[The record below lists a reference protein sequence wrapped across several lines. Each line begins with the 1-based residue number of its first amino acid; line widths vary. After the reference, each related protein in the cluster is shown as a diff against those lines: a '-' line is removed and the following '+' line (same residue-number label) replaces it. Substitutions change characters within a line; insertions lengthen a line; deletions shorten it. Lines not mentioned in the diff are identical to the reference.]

1 MTIET
6 TNMSNELYTI
16 GHSNHTIEKF
26 IDLVSMHYIAV
37 VFDVRSQPY
46 SKFNPQFNQE
56 TLEKELKNHNIK
68 YFFLGEELGPRSND
82 PDCFINGKV
91 QYSSISNTFQF
102 HQGIDRL
109 LIEMESNRIAIMCA
123 EKDPIICHRTILIC
137 RHMRQYDIEIKHI
150 LENGEI
156 ENNSDAEKRL
166 MKTLSIPQ
174 EQGDLFSSTEER
186 IEKAYDIQGE
196 KIAYTSK
203 TLIPVENKKS

>member
-1 MTIET
+1 MKY
-6 TNMSNELYTI
+6 ELYTI

-26 IDLVSMHYIAV
+26 IELLSMHSITD
-37 VFDVRSQPY
+37 VFDVRSHPY

-56 TLEKELKNHNIK
+56 TIEEELKKHNIK
-68 YFFLGEELGPRSND
+68 YNFLGEELGPRSSD
-82 PDCFINGKV
+82 QDCYTNGKV
-91 QYSSISNTFQF
+91 QYSSIANTFQF

-109 LIEMESNRIAIMCA
+109 LIEMESNPIVIMCA

-150 LENGEI
+150 LENGKI
-156 ENNSDAEKRL
+156 ENNTDTEKRL
-166 MKTLSIPQ
+166 MRTLNTPQ
-174 EQGDLFSSTEER
+174 EQEDLFSSMEER

-203 TLIPVENKKS
+203 TLIPVENKK